1 MQPKFLSAYWKNLV
15 MMNYE
20 VEPELLGPFLPPNT
34 ELDLFNGKCFL
45 SLVGFMFLET
55 KVWGIKWPN
64 HTNFEEVN
72 LRFYVKYNTGTEWR
86 RGVVFIK
93 EIVSKYM
100 ITLIA
105 NSLYNEQYETMR
117 MRNRLEQ
124 AKDHFEVS
132 YSWKKPGWNKISVM
146 ASVNKTTLRKESLE
160 EFITEHYWGYTSKNK
175 RQTFEYAVEHPQ
187 WLIHEIQSYDL
198 DCNFKEVYG
207 ERFSFLQAR
216 TPDTVFMAEGSEI
229 LVRRAG
235 IIG

>member
-1 MQPKFLSAYWKNLV
+1 MQPEFLSAYWKNLV

-20 VEPELLGPFLPPNT
+20 VEPELLKPFLPANT

-55 KVWGIKWPN
+55 KVWGIKWPK

-93 EIVSKYM
+93 EIVSKHI
-100 ITLIA
+100 ITLMA

-117 MRNRLEQ
+117 MRNRFEQ
-124 AKDHFEVS
+124 GTDHFVVS
-132 YSWKKPGWNKISVM
+132 YSWKKPEWNSISVK
-146 ASVNKTTLRKESLE
+146 ASVKKKSLQKESLE
-160 EFITEHYWGYTSKNK
+160 EFITEHYWGYTSKNS
-175 RQTFEYAVEHPQ
+175 RQTYEYAVEHPQ
-187 WLIHEIQSYDL
+187 WLIHDIESYEL

-207 ERFSFLQAR
+207 ERFDFLQAR
-216 TPDTVFMAEGSEI
+216 KPDTVFMAEGSEI
-229 LVRRAG
+229 LVRKAKL
-235 IIG
+235 IG